1 MNSAA
6 HWANF
11 EETKAG
17 VLQVQASIPGSAAAG
32 TAIADAVNLA
42 ATLAEHVGHYKGAR
56 DREVAKTLLELDAS
70 IRERDASI
78 RELKDK
84 VRERAT
90 AAGVD
95 KVIARA
101 AEAERELRDAF
112 EVERDAFKVQL
123 AELQRKCVAAEMGV
137 RGLQNE
143 DAYLLRMRAPPPDET
158 RHRSP
163 GQRYSDSR
171 EATKLQTSPF
181 DDAPARALQFKEL
194 PCTPRPVLRLST

>member
-1 MNSAA
+1 M
-6 HWANF
+6 
-11 EETKAG
+11 
-17 VLQVQASIPGSAAAG
+17 
-32 TAIADAVNLA
+32 
-42 ATLAEHVGHYKGAR
+42 
-56 DREVAKTLLELDAS
+56 
-70 IRERDASI
+70 
-78 RELKDK
+78 
-84 VRERAT
+84 RERAT

-137 RGLQNE
+137 RGLQHKN
-143 DAYLLRMRAPPPDET
+143 AYLLRTRAPPPDET

-194 PCTPRPVLRLST
+194 PCTPSPSNLPKMAPVAPPTVSPESQEPPPTPKSKPVPQSEAPDDWLAFASPAPGSQKKKRSSKKKKRSEKRRAKKAEAAATRARPAR